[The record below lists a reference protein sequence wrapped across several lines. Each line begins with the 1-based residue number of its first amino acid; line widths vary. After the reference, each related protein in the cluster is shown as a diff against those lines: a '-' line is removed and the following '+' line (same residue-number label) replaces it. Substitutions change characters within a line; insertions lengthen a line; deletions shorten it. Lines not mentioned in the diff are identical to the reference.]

1 MHTSIG
7 LHILIQPMR
16 RGDQFPEDHHASIID
31 AAHQAAIMYE
41 CPMQEMQ
48 VLRDHIH
55 VLVLA
60 NVETQASDF
69 IHALMD
75 GIGGVMQRSEPD
87 FQLSEDVHVTLLPPW
102 HIEILAS
109 FIRDQERFHRTRS
122 VEDELDLVF
131 RPNALPKAETASE
144 GSAAYQK
151 FH

>member
-16 RGDQFPEDHHASIID
+16 RGDQFPDDQHAAIID
-31 AAHQAAIMYE
+31 AAHQAAIMHG
-41 CPMQEMQ
+41 CPMQEMH
-48 VLRDHIH
+48 VLQDHIH

-75 GIGGVMQRSEPD
+75 GITGVMQRTEAD

-131 RPNALPKAETASE
+131 RPNALPQMTTASE
-144 GSAAYQK
+144 GRPSY
-151 FH
+151 FN